1 MHNLELK
8 YGCNP
13 QQKRARIFKEGAE
26 LPLTVLNGSP
36 GYINLL
42 DALNG
47 WQLVSALDRA
57 LGMRA
62 AASFKHV
69 SPAGAAV
76 SLPLNADER
85 AMYFVGEDEQLS
97 DLATAYVR
105 ARGADRM
112 SSFGDF
118 VSLSAIC
125 DESTARCIAR
135 EVSDGVIAP
144 GFTKEAL
151 ALLKAKRK
159 GTYTILEIDPAYTP
173 DPLERRDV
181 FGITF
186 EQERSSR
193 LLDESTLNPIV
204 TDNTDLPKS
213 AKVDLV
219 LAMTA
224 LQYTQSNSVCYAKR
238 AQTIGVGAGQQSRIH
253 CTRLAGEKADYWH
266 LRQHPKVLSLPF
278 LPKLS
283 RNAKDNAVELYLRNE
298 LSGGQGWKH
307 FFTEKPEALTQEEQR
322 LYLKGIEGVSL
333 ASDAFFPFRDNIDR
347 AAQSGVQYI
356 VQSGG
361 SLRDDEVIQ
370 ACNEHAMVMV
380 ANGIRLFHH

>member
-1 MHNLELK
+1 MDNLELK

-26 LPLTVLNGSP
+26 LPLTVLNGKP

-47 WQLVSALDRA
+47 WQLVSALEKS
-57 LGMRA
+57 LGMSA

-76 SLPLNADER
+76 GLPLSAEER

-97 DLATAYVR
+97 ELATAYVR

-125 DESTARCIAR
+125 DVSTARCISR

-144 GFTKEAL
+144 GYSEEAL
-151 ALLKAKRK
+151 ALLRAKRK
-159 GTYTILEIDPAYTP
+159 GTYTILAIEPSYVP
-173 DPLERRDV
+173 NPMERREV

-186 EQERSSR
+186 EQERSS
-193 LLDESTLNPIV
+193 LVLDESVLKPIV
-204 TDNTDLPKS
+204 TDKTDLPQS
-213 AKVDLV
+213 AKIDLI

-253 CTRLAGEKADYWH
+253 CTRLAGEKADFWH
-266 LRQHPKVLSLPF
+266 LRQHKRVLTLPF

-283 RNAKDNAVELYLRNE
+283 RNAKDNIVELYLRNSFE
-298 LSGGQGWKH
+298 DGQGWKK
-307 FFTEKPEALTQEEQR
+307 FFTEMPEPFTLEEQR
-322 LYLKGIEGVSL
+322 FYLQSIGGVSL

-347 AAQSGVQYI
+347 AKQSGVQYI

-361 SLRDDEVIQ
+361 SLRDEEVIE
-370 ACNEHAMVMV
+370 ACNEQGIVMV